1 MQTHANNISSLVWL
15 QALISFKEEDWEQ
28 AANETENLG
37 DRDSTMALLGALAS
51 FTVQIDMQ
59 WRIFGFKVQLL
70 TRGLEG
76 LRPKI

>member
-1 MQTHANNISSLVWL
+1 
-15 QALISFKEEDWEQ
+15 
-28 AANETENLG
+28 
-37 DRDSTMALLGALAS
+37 MALLGALAS